1 MIDKSQPVDI
11 VIIDA
16 IETKEEWDTEE
27 DFNDVNLGTYQS
39 PDSFPHLKNQLIK

>member
-16 IETKEEWDTEE
+16 IETKEECDTEE
-27 DFNDVNLGTYQS
+27 DFNNVNLGTY
-39 PDSFPHLKNQLIK
+39 

>member
-16 IETKEEWDTEE
+16 IETKEEWDEEE
-27 DFNDVNLGTYQS
+27 DFNDVNLGTY
-39 PDSFPHLKNQLIK
+39 